1 MSATKLDTSGV
12 FSDSPESGQETL
24 LSLPS
29 NSFHVSKNGIE
40 FQTAKPIADWTE
52 MTVELEGPKGGKSV
66 KCTGIVVGCNGSKA
80 TGYSVSMVFMNLTPG
95 AEASLAQL
103 SAG

>member
-1 MSATKLDTSGV
+1 
-12 FSDSPESGQETL
+12 
-24 LSLPS
+24 
-29 NSFHVSKNGIE
+29 
-40 FQTAKPIADWTE
+40 

>member
-12 FSDSPESGQETL
+12 FSDSAQSGQGTL
-24 LSLPS
+24 LTLPS
-29 NSFHVSKNGIE
+29 TSFRVSKNGIE
-40 FQTAKPIADWTE
+40 FQTTKPMADWTE
-52 MTVELEGPKGGKSV
+52 MTVELEDPNGGKNV
-66 KCTGIVVGCNGSKA
+66 KCTGIVVGCNGSQS